1 MKVWFMIKRFFIILA
16 ICSLGVTSFSVGQ
29 EGETQKIKLY
39 GEILEV
45 KDCNI
50 EINLG
55 TSHGIN
61 SDSTGK
67 VYIVEKK
74 EDGSQKIIYLGDID
88 VTEALDFTSN
98 AVVKNIK
105 GKIEKGNFVVLV
117 GIKTEAPPSSPEV
130 INIELSA
137 PVKAVPIGIDMEAE
151 ILETLRLTEKSGNN
165 IDPIWVPQGDRVY
178 FVSNRNNDYWNIYT
192 MNTDGSNVIKLTR
205 DVRRNFS
212 PDILSDGTRL
222 VFVSSRDGHEDI
234 YIMNYDGSQVMRL
247 TEKFNL
253 SNAGP
258 TWSPDGKKV
267 AFVSFT
273 GSPMTPDADIYIINS
288 DGSGL
293 ERITMTGD
301 NFAPHWSPDGKKL
314 LFVSARTGYEEI
326 YILDL
331 ETKDVSQ
338 ITEFKSQIGSP
349 RWSPDGS
356 KVAFMINKHNR
367 SSHICIISADGS
379 HYQELT
385 EGDLSYNYVPYW
397 APDGQSLVYISSE
410 SHVQDIYIM
419 KLKWVKKTE

>member
-1 MKVWFMIKRFFIILA
+1 MIKRFFLLLIIF
-16 ICSLGVTSFSVGQ
+16 SLMTTSFSLAADT
-29 EGETQKIKLY
+29 EPQKIKLY

-45 KDCNI
+45 KDTVV

-55 TSHGIN
+55 TSQGIN
-61 SDSTGK
+61 NDSTGK

-74 EDGSQKIIYLGDID
+74 EDGSQKIIYLADLDI
-88 VTEALDFTSN
+88 TEALEFTST
-98 AVVKNIK
+98 ATVKNVK
-105 GKIEKGNFVVLV
+105 GKIEKGNPVVLV
-117 GIKTEAPPSSPEV
+117 GIKPEATTSAPEV
-130 INIELSA
+130 IKIELSA
-137 PVKAVPIGIDMEAE
+137 PLEPVPIGIDMEAE

-165 IDPIWVPQGDRVY
+165 IDPVWVPQGDRVY

-192 MNTDGSNVIKLTR
+192 MNVDGSNVIKLTR

-212 PDILSDGTRL
+212 PDISSDGTKL
-222 VFVSSRDGHEDI
+222 VFVSSRDGHEDL
-234 YIMNYDGSQVMRL
+234 YIMNHDGSQVMRL

-288 DGSGL
+288 DGSCL

-338 ITEFKSQIGSP
+338 ITELKSQIGSP

-385 EGDLSYNYVPYW
+385 EGDLAYNYVPYW

-419 KLKWVKKTE
+419 KFKWVKKTE